1 MSGVSR
7 ATDGGAGSDA
17 GPVDDDDRE
26 LETALRGV
34 IEERLAGMGDAERND
49 AMLASLAAAADGGA
63 VDGHAGI
70 VDVAS
75 VVAEAARRARHEGGR
90 D

>member
-7 ATDGGAGSDA
+7 ATDGGADANAGS
-17 GPVDDDDRE
+17 VDDDDRE
-26 LETALRGV
+26 LEAALRGV
-34 IEERLAGMGDAERND
+34 IEERLAGMGDAERNN
-49 AMLASLAAAADGGA
+49 AMLAALAAAADGDA

-75 VVAEAARRARHEGGR
+75 VVDEATRRAQP
-90 D
+90 